1 MTTQELISQFMNGL
15 NSEGNNGGTGV
26 TDDVEQSQQP
36 LPTTPQST
44 VTVPAASQ
52 TLPSSPSTVP
62 HASTSS
68 EQTSNALLSTLLQ
81 GALSTQSTGDVQ
93 TPTPETPISLAQ
105 SGGTQEQMESTSTPE
120 ASQLAQLQQT
130 NAQLVQVLSQ
140 LFTASQQPPL
150 SEGQMLAQQYLND
163 SNSVYTH
170 MLQEYGMQPLKD
182 APSYYQ

>member
-15 NSEGNNGGTGV
+15 TPEANNGGAGL
-26 TDDVEQSQQP
+26 TDGAEQSQQP

-52 TLPSSPSTVP
+52 TQPSSPSIIPQAGGTN
-62 HASTSS
+62 

-93 TPTPETPISLAQ
+93 TPIPETPTLSGQ
-105 SGGTQEQMESTSTPE
+105 SGGTQEQTETTSTPE
-120 ASQLAQLQQT
+120 VSQLAQLQQT

-150 SEGQMLAQQYLND
+150 SEGQMLAQHYLND
-163 SNSVYTH
+163 PNSTYTH
-170 MLQEYGMQPLKD
+170 MLQQYGIQPQQEQT
-182 APSYYQ
+182 PYYQ